1 MIDKEAFAA
10 RAANASPLELLRINY
25 ELTILNLREA
35 VAALAA
41 NDANNFKTRAENA
54 REYLN
59 VLISSLDLS
68 FDISRELLRVYIFIN
83 GLILKA
89 EASKDAAPLREA
101 ADMLGKLLDSYKAIP
116 DTEDAIDRVVP
127 AAQLVY
133 AGLTYKDGKLSEYIE
148 EDTDRGFKA

>member
-1 MIDKEAFAA
+1 MIDKEAYAA
-10 RAANASPLELLRINY
+10 RASNASPLELLRINF

-35 VAALAA
+35 DAALEM
-41 NDANNFKTRAENA
+41 NDANNFKARAENA

-59 VLISSLDLS
+59 LLISSLDMAY
-68 FDISRELLRVYIFIN
+68 DISRELLRVYIFIN

-89 EASKDAAPLREA
+89 EASKDAPPLREA

-116 DTEDAIDRVVP
+116 DTDDTADHVIP